1 VKLKI
6 TLILALL
13 VFMIG
18 AYTVT
23 SEFSMVF
30 DPGKPLSLFG
40 SVFSLGRA
48 VVAYADPVRGGPGS
62 GD

>member
-1 VKLKI
+1 MKLKI
-6 TLILALL
+6 TLILVLL

-18 AYTVT
+18 AYTIT
-23 SEFSMVF
+23 SEFSLVL
-30 DPGKPLSLFG
+30 DPGKPLNLFG

-48 VVAYADPVRGGPGS
+48 AVAYADPISGGPGS

>member
-1 VKLKI
+1 VKLKVV
-6 TLILALL
+6 LVLALL

-23 SEFSMVF
+23 SEFSLVF
-30 DPGKPLSLFG
+30 DPGKPLSLFS
-40 SVFSLGRA
+40 SVFSLGKTA
-48 VVAYADPVRGGPGS
+48 IAYADPIRGGPGS